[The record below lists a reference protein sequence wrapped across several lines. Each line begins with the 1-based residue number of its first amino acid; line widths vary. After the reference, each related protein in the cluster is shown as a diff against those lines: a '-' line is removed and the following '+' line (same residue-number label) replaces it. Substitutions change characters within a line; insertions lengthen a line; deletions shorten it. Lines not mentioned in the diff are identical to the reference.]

1 MLTELYSVV
10 FGVDRFTLELQLLNI
25 EKLVPL
31 DSKNYELIMLI
42 FKQLIYVIIFQIY
55 NE

>member
-31 DSKNYELIMLI
+31 DFKNYELIMLI